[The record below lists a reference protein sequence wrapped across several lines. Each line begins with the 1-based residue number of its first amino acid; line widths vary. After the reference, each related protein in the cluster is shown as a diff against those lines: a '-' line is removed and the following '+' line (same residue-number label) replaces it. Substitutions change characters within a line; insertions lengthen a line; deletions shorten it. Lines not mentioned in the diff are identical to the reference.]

1 MKTSTIELRPGQDI
15 RRSLYDAEIE
25 DSAATLIQLFSGS
38 TSEAGLKALLRVLHT
53 VLPQSQI
60 VGCTAS
66 AVISNGGIHEDL
78 VLLNIWQFESSS
90 VSLSWA
96 SFASESNPDSLS
108 LGHTLARQ
116 VAEDDT
122 QLLLCYS
129 AGDCLNAEDLARGL
143 IAFVP
148 NTPLG
153 GCIASARQSG
163 QQGLVCIGQ
172 RVEAA
177 AAVVVAIAGNELSV
191 NLHHSKDW
199 MMLGTPMEVT
209 SSEGNILREINDTP
223 AQSVYTRYLGEESC
237 YDLEAACLRF
247 PLLLE
252 RNGRVLAR
260 LGNHVDRRDGS
271 IRFWGNL
278 APGEKVRFGLLNPV
292 SAIDDFR
299 KVIESLENH
308 RCEVLLVF
316 PSEARKLM
324 MQSLTED
331 ELGRLQEIAGTQG
344 IFTPGQYFYGPDQ
357 PDFLHYSHVVI
368 SIAEGNPSEPLTLT
382 QTGLD
387 AFSPDTLE
395 MRAISHLVNTTARE
409 LEEANQSLEKQ
420 ANTDQ
425 LTGIYNRHKAGVVLD
440 QEYRRAQRYGRP
452 LSLIMIDIDDF
463 KQINDHF
470 GHQVGDQVLI
480 KTTRV
485 IQPVI
490 RETDW
495 FVRWGGE
502 EFLIIC
508 PETDLKGTAEIAERL
523 RVAVANAPILE
534 QRPVT
539 ISVGVA
545 CHVKEDTLDTLLECA
560 DKALYQAKA
569 QGKNQTVS
577 WIR

>member
-1 MKTSTIELRPGQDI
+1 
-15 RRSLYDAEIE
+15 
-25 DSAATLIQLFSGS
+25 
-38 TSEAGLKALLRVLHT
+38 
-53 VLPQSQI
+53 
-60 VGCTAS
+60 
-66 AVISNGGIHEDL
+66 
-78 VLLNIWQFESSS
+78 
-90 VSLSWA
+90 
-96 SFASESNPDSLS
+96 
-108 LGHTLARQ
+108 
-116 VAEDDT
+116 
-122 QLLLCYS
+122 
-129 AGDCLNAEDLARGL
+129 
-143 IAFVP
+143 
-148 NTPLG
+148 
-153 GCIASARQSG
+153 
-163 QQGLVCIGQ
+163 
-172 RVEAA
+172 
-177 AAVVVAIAGNELSV
+177 
-191 NLHHSKDW
+191 
-199 MMLGTPMEVT
+199 MLGTPMEVT
-209 SSEGNILREINDTP
+209 SSEGNMLREINDTP
-223 AQSVYTRYLGEESC
+223 AKSVYTRYLGEESC

-252 RNGRVLAR
+252 RNGRILAR
-260 LGNHVDRRDGS
+260 LGNCVDDGEGS

-278 APGEKVRFGLLNPV
+278 SPGEKVRFGLLNPV

-299 KVIESLENH
+299 NVIQSLENH
-308 RCEVLLVF
+308 RCEALLVF

-331 ELGRLQEIAGTQG
+331 ELGRLQQIAGAQG
-344 IFTPGQYFYGPDQ
+344 MFTPGQYFYQTDQ

-368 SIAEGNPSEPLTLT
+368 SMAEGNPNESLTLT
-382 QTGLD
+382 QTGMD
-387 AFSPDTLE
+387 TFSPDTLE

-409 LEEANQSLEKQ
+409 LEEANQTLEKQ

-463 KQINDHF
+463 KQINDRF
-470 GHQVGDQVLI
+470 GHQVGDDVLI

-485 IQPVI
+485 VQPVI

-508 PETDLKGTAEIAERL
+508 PETGLTGTAEIAERL
-523 RVAVANAPILE
+523 RVAVANASILD

-545 CHVKEDTLDTLLECA
+545 CHVNNDTLETLLDCA
-560 DKALYQAKA
+560 DKALYQAKS

-577 WIR
+577 WVR